1 MRRRRRRP
9 WRSRGGRAF
18 GRCLLIC
25 GWEGG
30 TGRAARGGARAVR
43 AGALPLGRR
52 PGEAWRATRFAA
64 PHFRDELLDRGVL
77 VETLE
82 TATTWSGLAALHARV
97 GEALRDALAATP
109 PLVGCHVSHVY
120 PSGASLYF
128 TVLARQDGADPAG
141 QWRAAKRA
149 APTPWS
155 RRAERSPTTTRS
167 ARTTPVAAAEHGELG
182 VELLR
187 AAAQRCDPA
196 GIMNPGKLL
205 PD

>member
-1 MRRRRRRP
+1 MAI
-9 WRSRGGRAF
+9 SGGRAF

-30 TGRAARGGARAVR
+30 TGRRRAAARALVR

-149 APTPWS
+149 ATDAVVAAGGTLTHHHAIGTDHRPWL
-155 RRAERSPTTTRS
+155 
-167 ARTTPVAAAEHGELG
+167 AAEHGELG